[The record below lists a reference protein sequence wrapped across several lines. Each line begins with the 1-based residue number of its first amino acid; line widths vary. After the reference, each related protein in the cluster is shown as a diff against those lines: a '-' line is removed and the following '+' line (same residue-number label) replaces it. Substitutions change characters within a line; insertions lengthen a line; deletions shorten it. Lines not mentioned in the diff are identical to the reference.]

1 MIVFIRLTFAN
12 TGDEVYYEGVCH
24 YRHQLSS
31 VLNVTPAIICRLS
44 LDNTPLGLHC
54 GWARSH
60 VARGARR
67 PLDWRLRF
75 MPMTMAGEV
84 QLAANRETVWEKLND
99 PDVLKVCIPGCEEL
113 VRSADNQLVRL
124 QR

>member
-54 GWARSH
+54 SWRARMLPE
-60 VARGARR
+60 VPDG
-67 PLDWRLRF
+67 RLI
-75 MPMTMAGEV
+75 GGY
-84 QLAANRETVWEKLND
+84 
-99 PDVLKVCIPGCEEL
+99 VLCL
-113 VRSADNQLVRL
+113 
-124 QR
+124 